1 MRTDTYH
8 QGYKPMSSILDGV
21 NRRTQL
27 AGYNRLEL
35 LLFFL
40 DGGQHYGI
48 SVFKVHEVIQRPPM
62 TRAPNANPTVVGMAT
77 LRGKTIPVLDLALA
91 VGHPPM
97 TDSDQGIVIVTEYN
111 RSIQGFLVRAVDRI
125 VNINWENVVPPPEG
139 AGNDHF
145 LTAIAHVDKHM
156 VEMIDVE
163 KVLGSLGGGGREYL
177 SDEYINVAESA
188 AQQNVVLVVDD
199 SSVARKQNKHTH
211 DRIGAIPVLTN
222 NGKEAYDLLM
232 RWASTDDPHLNNLL
246 MVISD
251 IEKPE
256 MDGYTLTTK
265 IRSEE
270 RMRGL
275 YVMLQTSLSGL
286 FNHYLIRRV
295 DDLAIMPKFDA
306 KDLASAVLERI
317 KARDQEPVQAA

>member
-1 MRTDTYH
+1 
-8 QGYKPMSSILDGV
+8 MSGLLDGV

-27 AGYNRLEL
+27 AGYNRLDL
-35 LLFFL
+35 LLFYL
-40 DGGQHYGI
+40 DGDLHYGI
-48 SVFKVHEVIQRPPM
+48 YVFKVHEAIQRPPM
-62 TRAPNANPTVVGMAT
+62 TRVPFANPSDGGMAT

-125 VNINWENVVPPPEG
+125 VNINWENVAPPPEG

-163 KVLGSLGGGGREYL
+163 KVLGSLGGGGPEYL
-177 SDEYINVAESA
+177 SDEYINVAESETH
-188 AQQNVVLVVDD
+188 QNVVLVVDD
-199 SSVARKQNKHTH
+199 SSVARNQVQRTL
-211 DRIGAIPVLTN
+211 DRIGALPVLTN

-251 IEKPE
+251 IEMPE

-270 RMRGL
+270 RLRGL
-275 YVMLQTSLSGL
+275 YVMLHTSLSGL
-286 FNHYLIRRV
+286 FNHNLIEKV
-295 DDLAIMPKFDA
+295 DANAFVPKFDA
-306 KDLASAVLERI
+306 NDLARAVLDKIRGHETETR
-317 KARDQEPVQAA
+317 EVH

>member
-1 MRTDTYH
+1 
-8 QGYKPMSSILDGV
+8 MSSILDGV

-40 DGGQHYGI
+40 DGNQHYGI
-48 SVFKVHEVIQRPPM
+48 NVFKVHEVIQRPPM
-62 TRAPNANPTVVGMAT
+62 TRVPNANPTVVGMAT

-97 TDSDQGIVIVTEYN
+97 ADSDQGIVIVTEYN

-139 AGNDHF
+139 AGNDHY

-163 KVLGSLGGGGREYL
+163 KVLGSLGGGGPEYL
-177 SDEYINVAESA
+177 SDEYINVAESEA
-188 AQQNVVLVVDD
+188 HQNVVLVVDD
-199 SSVARKQNKHTH
+199 SSVARNQVKRTL
-211 DRIGAIPVLTN
+211 DRIGAVPVLTN

-232 RWASTDDPHLNNLL
+232 RWASTDDPHLDNLL

-251 IEKPE
+251 IEMPE

-270 RMRGL
+270 RLRGL
-275 YVMLQTSLSGL
+275 YVMLHTSLSGL
-286 FNHYLIRRV
+286 FNHNLIRKV
-295 DDLAIMPKFDA
+295 DANAFIPKFDA

-317 KARDQEPVQAA
+317 KARDQEPMQAS